1 MPARY
6 VKIRD
11 ELIESGS
18 SEKDAK
24 AQAAAIYNDTRK
36 ADEAE
41 LTSDYDSKHPYKG
54 KKVKYKK

>member
-1 MPARY
+1 MD
-6 VKIRD
+6 IRD
-11 ELIESGS
+11 KLIDSGS

-41 LTSDYDSKHPYKG
+41 LTSDYDSKHPYKA
-54 KKVKYKK
+54 KKKK